1 MLNNFTLKILL
12 IVSAF
17 LFLGWVFSDILT
29 YFIVSLIL
37 ASILRPL
44 TDFINRIQFFN
55 IRVPRAL
62 AVLFSFGFLGLVIA
76 LFVILFIPL
85 ISNQIQVISNIDFND
100 LLYSMEGPFS
110 RLEAFLIAHNFTNK
124 EPGFIL
130 QSLQET
136 TQSLL
141 TSVDVNTVVNSL
153 IRITGSVFV
162 SLLAFLFITF
172 FLLYEK
178 GLLKRL
184 FLKAIP
190 NQYFELTIA
199 ALYKIETLLSNYL
212 TGLLFQMFAIGT
224 MVSLGLSIVGVKYA
238 LTIAVFAAVANLI
251 PYVGPFIGGAFGIFV
266 GLTTAPFDLTAEEY
280 LWVVIKIMSV
290 FGLVQLTD
298 NLMLQ
303 PLIFSKSVKAH
314 PLEIFVVIFA
324 GAALAGAVGMIAAIP
339 VYTIL
344 RVSLV
349 ELYTG
354 YQQYYIFHRNN
365 NQKIQ

>member
-1 MLNNFTLKILL
+1 MLNNFTLKIAL
-12 IVSAF
+12 IVIAF
-17 LFLGWVFSDILT
+17 LLLGWVFSDILT
-29 YFIVSLIL
+29 YFVVSLIL

-44 TDFINRIQFFN
+44 TDFINRIQVFN
-55 IRVPRAL
+55 VRVPRVL
-62 AVLFSFGFLGLVIA
+62 SVLLSFAVLVLVVA
-76 LFVILFIPL
+76 LFILLFIPL
-85 ISNQIQVISNIDFND
+85 ISDQIRVISNIDFDD
-100 LLYSMEGPFS
+100 LLYSLEGPIGKI
-110 RLEAFLIAHNFTNK
+110 EEFLVNNHFANK

-130 QSLQET
+130 QSLEET
-136 TQSLL
+136 T
-141 TSVDVNTVVNSL
+141 TKVFNSVDVNTVVNGL
-153 IRITGSVFV
+153 IRFTGSIFV
-162 SLLAFLFITF
+162 SLLAFFFITF

-178 GLLKRL
+178 GILKRL

-190 NQYFELTIA
+190 NEYFELTIA
-199 ALYKIETLLSNYL
+199 ALYKIETLLTNYL
-212 TGLLFQMFAIGT
+212 TGLLLQMFTIFT
-224 MVSLGLSIVGVKYA
+224 LVSVGLSIVGVKYA

-280 LWVVIKIMSV
+280 LWVVAKIMSV
-290 FGLVQLTD
+290 FALVQLTD

-344 RVSLV
+344 RVSLA
-349 ELYTG
+349 ELYNG

-365 NQKIQ
+365 KQKYF